1 MDQPVLEPLPAV
13 ADDPDNDSFE
23 LVERQRQRLSELVD
37 KFEAVVFE
45 PLETD
50 EGEIHAFLDRLLP
63 DDESQKPLE
72 RLREKIAHD
81 SSKFMSETAPFT
93 EDSLTSCIKGL
104 LTEDIL
110 SDEKQAILRDFLEN
124 DVAKS
129 EIADVLNMRFSGLKQ
144 WHWDAG
150 KDGVRVMP
158 RRGLNGKYRI
168 WADDDILQ
176 MIFVQYIGIRLC
188 NILKPVLKDFMEAV
202 CARNL
207 DGHRAPSAAELERRR
222 YYLTTTHFG
231 NSIEDERKSVYLEKF
246 FLSQLP
252 GTETSLFDGDNKYD
266 DDDDDD
272 DDQSDDSRPA
282 DEDAAPQKR
291 SGTKQQLL
299 RNITAELIVH
309 RLRGVTHDTQADA
322 GGGVALVQTDLQW

>member
-1 MDQPVLEPLPAV
+1 MDQPALEPLPAV
-13 ADDPDNDSFE
+13 ADDPENDSFE

-37 KFEAVVFE
+37 KFESVVFE

-50 EGEIHAFLDRLLP
+50 EAEIRGFLDRLFP
-63 DDESQKPLE
+63 DEESQKPLE
-72 RLREKIAHD
+72 KLREKIAYD
-81 SSKFMSETAPFT
+81 SSGFMSETAPFT
-93 EDSLTSCIKGL
+93 EESLTSCIKGL

-124 DVAKS
+124 EVAKS
-129 EIADVLNMRFSGLKQ
+129 EIADVLNMRFSDLKE

-150 KDGVRVMP
+150 KDGIRVMP

-188 NILKPVLKDFMEAV
+188 NMLKPALKTFMEAV

-207 DGHRAPSAAELERRR
+207 DGHRAPSPGELERRR
-222 YYLTTTHFG
+222 YYLNNTQFG
-231 NSIEDERKSVYLEKF
+231 NSIEDQRQSEYLDKF

-252 GTETSLFDGDNKYD
+252 ATETSLFDGDNKYD
-266 DDDDDD
+266 DDDDD
-272 DDQSDDSRPA
+272 QSDDSQSVDVNA
-282 DEDAAPQKR
+282 TPQKR
-291 SGTKQQLL
+291 SGIKQQLL

-309 RLRGVTHDTQADA
+309 RLRGVTHDTRADA

>member
-1 MDQPVLEPLPAV
+1 MDQPVTDQLPASSDD
-13 ADDPDNDSFE
+13 ADGDSFE

-37 KFEAVVFE
+37 KFESVVFE

-50 EGEIHAFLDRLLP
+50 EGEINAFLDRLFP
-63 DDESQKPLE
+63 DEESQKPLE
-72 RLREKIAHD
+72 ELRKKLGD
-81 SSKFMSETAPFT
+81 TSSKFMAETAPFT
-93 EDSLTSCIKGL
+93 EESLTSCIKGL

-129 EIADVLNMRFSGLKQ
+129 EIADVLNMRFSDLKE

-150 KDGVRVMP
+150 KDGIRVMP

-188 NILKPVLKDFMEAV
+188 NMLKPALKTFMEAV
-202 CARNL
+202 CTR
-207 DGHRAPSAAELERRR
+207 DIEGHMAPSQAEMERRR
-222 YYLTTTHFG
+222 YYANGIHYTG
-231 NSIEDERKSVYLEKF
+231 SVEKKRKTEYFEKF

-252 GTETSLFDGDNKYD
+252 ATETSLFDGDHKYD
-266 DDDDDD
+266 DDDDSN
-272 DDQSDDSRPA
+272 SDDSEPA
-282 DEDAAPQKR
+282 GVTASPQKR
-291 SGTKQQLL
+291 SGIKQQLL
-299 RNITAELIVH
+299 RHITSELITH
-309 RLRGVTHDTQADA
+309 RLRGVTHDTRTEP